1 MFECELWPDTGYLFQ
16 RPLEGLGAKDGHG
29 RPFKFKLPTTSK
41 ESAWHRQIQKTRP
54 LSLGVPRYHMIPTDK
69 YLRWHCCVDIS
80 LRNFWFQVDSL
91 FRHVDIGTL
100 VLLLRFFPLLF
111 PWFEMV
117 QVWTPTGK
125 CVSFSGLKLKKW
137 TAAIWPRLGF
147 ICWKMV
153 VFKVWCPATP
163 PPSHAPRYLSKILL
177 EALPSAWISR
187 CQWADFHMEGRWS
200 SSNPGVWTIWK
211 LQKR

>member
-1 MFECELWPDTGYLFQ
+1 M
-16 RPLEGLGAKDGHG
+16 A

-41 ESAWHRQIQKTRP
+41 ESARHRQIQK
-54 LSLGVPRYHMIPTDK
+54 SHSEFEIPRYHMIPTDK
-69 YLRWHCCVDIS
+69 HSRWHGWQLTFHFVTNLIPS
-80 LRNFWFQVDSL
+80 GFVVATHRRWY
-91 FRHVDIGTL
+91 IGTS
-100 VLLLRFFPLLF
+100 VAFFPFTISHDSRCFKFGVRRKVRLD
-111 PWFEMV
+111 
-117 QVWTPTGK
+117 
-125 CVSFSGLKLKKW
+125 SGLKLKKW

-163 PPSHAPRYLSKILL
+163 PPSHAPRNLSKILL
-177 EALPSAWISR
+177 EALRSAWISR
-187 CQWADFHMEGRWS
+187 CPWPDFHMEGRWS